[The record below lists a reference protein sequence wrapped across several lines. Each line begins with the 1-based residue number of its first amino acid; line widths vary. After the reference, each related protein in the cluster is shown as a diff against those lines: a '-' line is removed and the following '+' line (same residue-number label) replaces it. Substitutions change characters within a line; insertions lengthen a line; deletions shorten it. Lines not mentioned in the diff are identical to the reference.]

1 MERAGER
8 TREGLTSPDSPMK
21 WQVIGVVSLSA
32 LALTSPVIRAL
43 ILIAVFFDICIMYAA
58 QLASQAQ
65 RLKGQSSAPF
75 DKRHSLRV
83 SVLFAVDRDWLNSL
97 FPWTGPSA
105 ILIKL
110 VTVML
115 HSERN

>member
-1 MERAGER
+1 
-8 TREGLTSPDSPMK
+8 MK

-32 LALTSPVIRAL
+32 LALTTPVIRTAL

-65 RLKGQSSAPF
+65 LLKGQSSTPF

-83 SVLFAVDRDWLNSL
+83 SVLFAVDRDWLISL
-97 FPWTGPSA
+97 FLCAGPSP
-105 ILIKL
+105 ILIK
-110 VTVML
+110 TSHL
-115 HSERN
+115 HTTSRKELRRVALGTD